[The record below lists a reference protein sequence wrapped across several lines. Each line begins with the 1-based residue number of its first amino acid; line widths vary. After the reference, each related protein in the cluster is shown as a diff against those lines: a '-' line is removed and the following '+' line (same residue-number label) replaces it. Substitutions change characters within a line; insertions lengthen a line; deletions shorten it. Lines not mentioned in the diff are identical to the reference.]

1 MIFTLNCIDGNRRWC
16 IGQMY
21 TVPEYIQNEV
31 KRIKTAR
38 TEKKIQHKNTRKN
51 TTKQTNKQTSKK
63 KTTSRESSLT
73 FSNWRVGLEILDIG
87 TYLKTKTDS

>member
-1 MIFTLNCIDGNRRWC
+1 
-16 IGQMY
+16 MY
-21 TVPEYIQNEV
+21 TVPEYIKNEV

-51 TTKQTNKQTSKK
+51 TTKQTNKQAKK

-73 FSNWRVGLEILDIG
+73 FSNWRDGLEILDKG